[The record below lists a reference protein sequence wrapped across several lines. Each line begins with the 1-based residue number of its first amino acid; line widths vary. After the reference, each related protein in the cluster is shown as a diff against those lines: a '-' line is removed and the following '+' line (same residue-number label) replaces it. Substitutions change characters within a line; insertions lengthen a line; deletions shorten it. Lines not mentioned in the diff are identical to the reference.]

1 MFKKKEKISGALP
14 VGSDSAKNGEALDK
28 ETIKKKPPSLAQDL
42 LFVLLKI
49 GVIVLIF
56 VAIFTFLYGAF
67 RCEDPEMSPA
77 IKDGDLVIYYRLD
90 KEYVVSDVAAIEE
103 NGKITAKRVVAE
115 GGDTVDIN
123 EEGQLLVNGAVQQET
138 SIYESTYRYEE
149 GIDFPVTLQ
158 EGEIFLLGDAREN
171 STDSRIYG
179 PVKEEDTLGKVIMI
193 FRRRG
198 I

>member
-1 MFKKKEKISGALP
+1 MVRKKRTAAVSNSQSAIDVKLDNNKNTESEKTNS
-14 VGSDSAKNGEALDK
+14 
-28 ETIKKKPPSLAQDL
+28 PSLLKDL

-49 GVIVLIF
+49 LIIILIF
-56 VAIFTFLYGAF
+56 VAIFTFIYGAF
-67 RCEDPEMSPA
+67 RCQDPGMAPS

-90 KEYVVSDVAAIEE
+90 KNYVASDVAAIEE
-103 NGKITAKRVVAE
+103 NGQITAKRVVAE
-115 GGDTVDIN
+115 GGDTVDITEDGN
-123 EEGQLLVNGAVQQET
+123 LIVNGAIQQET
-138 SIYESTYRYEE
+138 DIYEKTYRYEE
-149 GIDFPVTLQ
+149 GIDFPITLE

-171 STDSRIYG
+171 TTDSRIYG

>member
-1 MFKKKEKISGALP
+1 MFKKKKISEALP
-14 VGSDSAKNGEALDK
+14 AGSDSKQTGEALDK
-28 ETIKKKPPSLAQDL
+28 ETVKKKPPSLAQDL

-49 GVIVLIF
+49 GIIVLIF

-67 RCEDPEMSPA
+67 RCTDPEMSPS

-90 KEYVVSDVAAIEE
+90 KSYVVSDVAAIEE
-103 NGKITAKRVVAE
+103 DGKITAKRVVAE

-123 EEGQLLVNGAVQQET
+123 EDGQLLVNGAIQQET
-138 SIYESTYRYEE
+138 SIYEKTYRYEE

-158 EGEIFLLGDAREN
+158 DGEIFLLGDAREN